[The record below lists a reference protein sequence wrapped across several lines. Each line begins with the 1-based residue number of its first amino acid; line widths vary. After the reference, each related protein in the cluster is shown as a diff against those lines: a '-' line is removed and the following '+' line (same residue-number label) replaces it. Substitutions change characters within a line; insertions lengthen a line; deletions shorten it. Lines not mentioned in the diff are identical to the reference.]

1 MPSQVFSGTMPAL
14 MTPCGPDRRPD
25 FDALV
30 RMGKHLVGAGMSGL
44 VYCGSMGDWPL
55 LTIEQ
60 RMEGVERLTKA
71 GLPVIVGTGAQN
83 TEQAAALARHAKE
96 KGARGLMII
105 PRVLSRGSST
115 AAQRGHFTRVLEAAV
130 DLPSVIYNSPYYGF
144 QTRAE
149 LFFELR
155 KEFPHLVGF
164 KEFGGKESLSYAAEH
179 IAGRSD
185 DIALMVGV
193 DTEVFHGFVNCGAC
207 GAITGIGNVFPREV
221 LRLVELCERAAKGD
235 AQARRLALELE
246 SAFAPLSV
254 FDEGVDLVLYF
265 KRLMT
270 LVGHDE
276 YALHLNDF
284 DALSPIA
291 GEHGEAAV
299 HDVPRLVRLLARREG
314 LSAMRVIDS
323 HTEGEPTRVIVD
335 GGPPLGDGPLAERRA
350 RFAREFDHVRRFAV
364 NEPRGHDA
372 IVGALLCEP
381 HDKSCAAGVIY
392 FNNVGY
398 IGMCGHGTI
407 GLAVTLAHMGRLKP
421 GRHRF
426 ETPVGVVGVE
436 LSTTA
441 RRRSRMSRAIVSPKR
456 SRSRSRVWAPCAE
469 TSPGAATGSS

>member
-1 MPSQVFSGTMPAL
+1 MALHPATDREPFGDDLEILRLEPLAERRGEDLARFATDEGALAREPAAMDERLIDRDIAPLVVLDEEHGVGDAVEELYAWKRAAEDRGERRRRVGFDRCAHNFADFQFLTRLFIKNCEPRHANIWASECPTLGSLKMSSQVFSGTMPAL

-30 RMGKHLVGAGMSGL
+30 KMGKHLVGAGMSGL

-55 LTIEQ
+55 LTLEQ
-60 RMEGVERLTKA
+60 RMEGVERLAKA

-83 TEQAAALARHAKE
+83 TEQAATLARHAKE
-96 KGARGLMII
+96 NGAKGLMII

-115 AAQRGHFTRVLEAAV
+115 AAQRGHFARVLKAAV

-155 KEFPHLVGF
+155 NEFPHLVGF
-164 KEFGGKESLSYAAEH
+164 KEFGGAESLSYAAEH
-179 IAGRSD
+179 ITGRSD
-185 DIALMVGV
+185 DISLMVGV

-207 GAITGIGNVFPREV
+207 GAITGIGNVFPHEV

-284 DALSPIA
+284 DALSRSQESMA
-291 GEHGEAAV
+291 K
-299 HDVPRLVRLLARREG
+299 
-314 LSAMRVIDS
+314 
-323 HTEGEPTRVIVD
+323 
-335 GGPPLGDGPLAERRA
+335 
-350 RFAREFDHVRRFAV
+350 RRF
-364 NEPRGHDA
+364 
-372 IVGALLCEP
+372 
-381 HDKSCAAGVIY
+381 
-392 FNNVGY
+392 
-398 IGMCGHGTI
+398 
-407 GLAVTLAHMGRLKP
+407 
-421 GRHRF
+421 
-426 ETPVGVVGVE
+426 
-436 LSTTA
+436 TTF
-441 RRRSRMSRAIVSPKR
+441 RA
-456 SRSRSRVWAPCAE
+456 WYAFW
-469 TSPGAATGSS
+469 PGAKD

>member
-1 MPSQVFSGTMPAL
+1 MALHPGPDRESFGDDLEILRLEPLAERRGKDLARLAADERTLAGEPAAMGKRIVDRDIARLLVLDEEDGIGDAVEQLNARKRAPKDRGERRRRADLDVCARDCAVFQFLTRLFIKNRKPRHANIRTSAYPTLGSLKMSSQVFSGTMPAL

-30 RMGKHLVGAGMSGL
+30 KMGKHLVGAGMSGL

-96 KGARGLMII
+96 KGAAGLMII
-105 PRVLSRGSST
+105 PRVLSRGAST
-115 AAQRGHFTRVLEAAV
+115 AAQRGHFDRVLKAAV

-155 KEFPHLVGF
+155 DEFPHLVGF
-164 KEFGGKESLSYAAEH
+164 KEFGGAESLSYAAEH

-207 GAITGIGNVFPREV
+207 GAITGIGNVFPHEV
-221 LRLVELCERAAKGD
+221 LRLVQLCERAANGD
-235 AQARRLALELE
+235 VKARRLALELE

-276 YALHLNDF
+276 YAHHLNDF
-284 DALSPIA
+284 DALSRSQESMA
-291 GEHGEAAV
+291 K
-299 HDVPRLVRLLARREG
+299 
-314 LSAMRVIDS
+314 
-323 HTEGEPTRVIVD
+323 
-335 GGPPLGDGPLAERRA
+335 
-350 RFAREFDHVRRFAV
+350 RRFMT
-364 NEPRGHDA
+364 
-372 IVGALLCEP
+372 
-381 HDKSCAAGVIY
+381 
-392 FNNVGY
+392 F
-398 IGMCGHGTI
+398 
-407 GLAVTLAHMGRLKP
+407 
-421 GRHRF
+421 
-426 ETPVGVVGVE
+426 
-436 LSTTA
+436 
-441 RRRSRMSRAIVSPKR
+441 RAWYAS
-456 SRSRSRVWAPCAE
+456 W
-469 TSPGAATGSS
+469 PGARD